1 MTPLE
6 QQIRT
11 VQRRLWFDRWL
22 GCATWSLMV
31 AGLVYAAIVLV
42 QRLFDLPIPLAPIGV
57 GVAATAWLLSVV
69 WAVVLREDKVRAAA
83 ALDKAAG
90 LKERLSSG
98 HYCIGQDDPFAR
110 AVVADAQRISA
121 SISPRQHIRFHLPQA
136 LAASVGSIA
145 LAALMFL
152 ITPGL
157 LKSTEAKE
165 TKQREESVRQAHVA
179 VKREMEQLRE
189 IVEATPALED
199 LKDEA
204 KQLDART
211 GGQLR
216 RPEDVRMEAA
226 KKIDNLAD
234 AVKQKRNNPKYD
246 AMREMQKRLRTLK
259 VPPSDEVAT
268 RKLTKA
274 LQQGD
279 FKKAKEEI
287 KALQEQLATLKSEND
302 QEMVKKL
309 SEQLDALSKQ
319 LEKLAQE
326 EKLADKLAQSG
337 VKKEDVDRLL
347 ETLKKKDLE
356 QIKNALQEKG
366 LSEQKAESLAKQI
379 KQNQQASGMAKQ
391 LAQSMKQASQ
401 GAAAGSESEAAAG
414 LSSSGDQLSELEQLE
429 QEMNQLESTM
439 AAMQE
444 AQEKMGQGCTQCNGT
459 GKVGNKPCS
468 RCGGSG
474 TQPGGGMGK
483 LGQGRGGLAP
493 EEETGVDFKTERGK
507 VKTTQGAI
515 IGQFLVDGEQVKGEV
530 NTEFVELMNSAE
542 REASDRI
549 NRDRIPR
556 QYQKAVKSYFSSVQ
570 ESLEKMKR
578 QDSTTTEDASDQ
590 PGAESSS
597 EPD

>member
-6 QQIRT
+6 QRIRT
-11 VQRRLWFDRWL
+11 TQRRLWFDRWL
-22 GCATWSLMV
+22 GCASWSVMV
-31 AGLVYAAIVLV
+31 AGLVYAAVVLI
-42 QRLFDLPIPLAPIGV
+42 QRLFDFPIPLEAIGV
-57 GVAATAWLLSVV
+57 GVAATALVLSAI
-69 WAVVLREDKVRAAA
+69 WAVALREDKVRAAA

-98 HYCIGQDDPFAR
+98 HYCVGQDDPFAR
-110 AVVADAQRISA
+110 AVVADAQRIST
-121 SISPRQHIRFHLPQA
+121 SISPRQHIRLHVPQG
-136 LAASVGSIA
+136 LAASMGSCV

-165 TKQREESVRQAHVA
+165 TEQREASVRQAHVA

-189 IVEATPALED
+189 LVEATPALDD
-199 LKDEA
+199 LADDA
-204 KQLDART
+204 KKLDTKT

-234 AVKQKRNNPKYD
+234 AVKQKRNDPKYD

-268 RKLTKA
+268 RQLTKA

-279 FKKAKEEI
+279 FKKAQEEV
-287 KALQEQLATLKSEND
+287 KALQEQLATLKKEQD

-309 SEQLDALSKQ
+309 SEQLETLSKQ
-319 LEKLAQE
+319 LDKLAQE
-326 EKLADKLAQSG
+326 EKLAEKLAQSG

-356 QIKNALQEKG
+356 QIKKALQDQG
-366 LSEQKAESLAKQI
+366 LSEQKAENLAKQI
-379 KQNQQASGMAKQ
+379 KQNQQASDMAKQ

-414 LSSSGDQLSELEQLE
+414 LSSGGDQLSELEQLE

-444 AQEKMGQGCTQCNGT
+444 AQENMGQGCKQCNGT

-474 TQPGGGMGK
+474 TQPGRGMGK
-483 LGQGRGGLAP
+483 LGKGRGGLAP

-507 VKTTQGAI
+507 VNTTKGAI
-515 IGQFLVDGEQVKGEV
+515 IGQFLIDGEQVKGEV
-530 NTEFVELMNSAE
+530 NTEFAELMNAAE

-556 QYQKAVKSYFSSVQ
+556 QYQKAVKSYFSNVQ
-570 ESLEKMKR
+570 QSLEKMKH
-578 QDSTTTEDASDQ
+578 QGTTTTEDASDR
-590 PGAESSS
+590 PGAEPSS
-597 EPD
+597 EPN

>member
-6 QQIRT
+6 QRIRT
-11 VQRRLWFDRWL
+11 AQRRLWLDRWL
-22 GCATWSLMV
+22 GCATWSIMV
-31 AGLVYAAIVLV
+31 AALVYAAIVLI
-42 QRLFDLPIPLAPIGV
+42 QRLFDLPIPLSVIGMGIGV
-57 GVAATAWLLSVV
+57 TGTAASVV
-69 WAVVLREDKVRAAA
+69 WAVALRANKVTAAA

-98 HYCIGQDDPFAR
+98 HYCIDADDPFAR
-110 AVVADAQRISA
+110 AVVADAQRIST
-121 SISPRQHIRFHLPQA
+121 SISPRQHIRLHVPQG
-136 LAASVGSIA
+136 LTASIGAGV

-165 TKQREESVRQAHVA
+165 TEQREESVRQAYVA

-189 IVEATPALED
+189 LVEATPALDD
-199 LKDEA
+199 LDDEA
-204 KQLDART
+204 KNLDTKT
-211 GGQLR
+211 GGKLR
-216 RPEDVRMEAA
+216 RPQDVRMEAA

-234 AVKQKRNNPKYD
+234 AIKQKRNHPKYE
-246 AMREMQKRLRTLK
+246 AMREMKKRLRTLE
-259 VPPSDEVAT
+259 VPPSEEVGT

-279 FKKAKEEI
+279 FKKAKEEVD
-287 KALQEQLATLKSEND
+287 ALKEQLATLKNEQDPQS
-302 QEMVKKL
+302 VKKL
-309 SEQLDALSKQ
+309 SKQLEALSKQ
-319 LEKLAQE
+319 LEKLVQLDKLA
-326 EKLADKLAQSG
+326 EKLAQAG

-356 QIKNALQEKG
+356 QIKKALQEKG
-366 LSEQKAESLAKQI
+366 LSQQKAERLAKQI
-379 KQNQQASGMAKQ
+379 KQNSQASNMAKQ

-414 LSSSGDQLSELEQLE
+414 LSSGGDQLSELEQLE
-429 QEMNQLESTM
+429 QEMNQLESSM

-444 AQEKMGQGCTQCNGT
+444 AQENMGQGCKQCKGT
-459 GKVGNKPCS
+459 GKSGNKPCS

-474 TQPGGGMGK
+474 TKPGRGMGK
-483 LGQGRGGLAP
+483 LGRGRGGLAP
-493 EEETGVDFKTERGK
+493 EEETGVGFKIERGK
-507 VKTTQGAI
+507 VKTTKGSI
-515 IGQFLVDGEQVKGEV
+515 IGQFLIDGEQVKGEV
-530 NTEFVELMNSAE
+530 NTEFVELMTSAQ

-556 QYQKAVKSYFSSVQ
+556 QYQKAVKSYFSNVQ
-570 ESLEKMKR
+570 QSLEKMKR
-578 QDSTTTEDASDQ
+578 QGSTNTEDASDR